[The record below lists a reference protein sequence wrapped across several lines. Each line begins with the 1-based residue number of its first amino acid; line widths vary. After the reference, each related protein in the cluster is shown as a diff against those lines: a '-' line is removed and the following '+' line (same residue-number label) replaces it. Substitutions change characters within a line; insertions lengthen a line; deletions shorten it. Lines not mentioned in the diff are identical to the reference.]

1 MKSVLDV
8 GIPVVT
14 FLIMTIVG
22 LDLTRA
28 DFERV
33 RRRPRV
39 LVAGLLGPLVLLPP
53 VALAVVAC
61 VPMPEEIRAGLL
73 LLAVCPVGGISNTYN
88 YLARAATA
96 LSMTL
101 TAASCLL
108 AVVTMPLLAR
118 LFEAVL
124 GRPFGFRAPA
134 GPLAAQVLGMLVLP
148 VAAGMTLRARAP
160 AFVGRHETA
169 LRRVAFGCLALLI
182 AFILWSEWRRFVAD
196 LAVTAGAAALFVA
209 LAMASGFL
217 VSLGAGADRRERF
230 TLSVEFA
237 TRNTAIAAAVAITLL
252 GDTRFAVFAT
262 TYFFTESVPIS
273 RRSSCSAG
281 RPIRRR
287 RRPRRN
293 GHGGGCGG
301 GRGRVAF
308 SGIRT
313 GRETPSPRAARPL
326 PRARRRA
333 IPVFAWRGGTG
344 RIVVTR
350 ARIASLAAGFQRTW
364 QRPPSAQEMKG
375 MIDDYVREEA
385 AVREAMATG
394 LDRDDTIIRRRLKQ
408 KVDFLA
414 EDRVDSSPPTE
425 ADLAAWLA
433 AHPGS
438 YRVEERIAL
447 RQVCLTPE
455 KRGGL
460 ARAEDAARAVAAAL
474 EKKSSV
480 AAPAGDS
487 LLLPPEMPLASRSE
501 IARVFGSDFAEA
513 VVRIRPVTGRR
524 PSRPSAFTPS
534 SSRTRFPRA
543 RPRSRTCGRRWS
555 GTSPP
560 TGGSAS
566 WRRSSAPPRE
576 DDRHGRNAPEK
587 K

>member
-262 TYFFTESVPIS
+262 TYFFTESVPI
-273 RRSSCSAG
+273 
-281 RPIRRR
+281 
-287 RRPRRN
+287 
-293 GHGGGCGG
+293 
-301 GRGRVAF
+301 
-308 SGIRT
+308 
-313 GRETPSPRAARPL
+313 
-326 PRARRRA
+326 
-333 IPVFAWRGGTG
+333 
-344 RIVVTR
+344 
-350 ARIASLAAGFQRTW
+350 LAAVLLFRRT
-364 QRPPSAQEMKG
+364 
-375 MIDDYVREEA
+375 
-385 AVREAMATG
+385 
-394 LDRDDTIIRRRLKQ
+394 
-408 KVDFLA
+408 
-414 EDRVDSSPPTE
+414 
-425 ADLAAWLA
+425 ADPA
-433 AHPGS
+433 
-438 YRVEERIAL
+438 
-447 RQVCLTPE
+447 
-455 KRGGL
+455 
-460 ARAEDAARAVAAAL
+460 
-474 EKKSSV
+474 
-480 AAPAGDS
+480 AAPA
-487 LLLPPEMPLASRSE
+487 A
-501 IARVFGSDFAEA
+501 
-513 VVRIRPVTGRR
+513 
-524 PSRPSAFTPS
+524 
-534 SSRTRFPRA
+534 
-543 RPRSRTCGRRWS
+543 
-555 GTSPP
+555 
-560 TGGSAS
+560 
-566 WRRSSAPPRE
+566 
-576 DDRHGRNAPEK
+576 
-587 K
+587 